1 MEREYIMNNS
11 EQTYTMKQIAD
22 KAGIDKTKVWR
33 YIRSAN
39 IHETSHKGRTL
50 LFSEQQVNSI
60 LKALNGTNAHS
71 ENVTSEHLT
80 DDQPDMIKLLKSQ
93 LETLN
98 SELEQKNNEIN
109 QLHRLL
115 DQQQQLNLSTQ
126 KLLEKQP
133 PEVKSESLKDDS
145 NIITPESSK
154 NSSEAKNSANNASW
168 LKRLFRK

>member
-1 MEREYIMNNS
+1 MNSSER
-11 EQTYTMKQIAD
+11 TYTMKQIAD

-60 LKALNGTNAHS
+60 LKALNDVSVHS
-71 ENVTSEHLT
+71 ANVTNEHQT
-80 DDQPDMIKLLKSQ
+80 NDQPDMIKLLNSQ
-93 LETLN
+93 LETLK
-98 SELEQKNNEIN
+98 SELDQKNSEIN

-145 NIITPESSK
+145 NIITPGNVK
-154 NSSEAKNSANNASW
+154 NGSDAKNSTNNEGW